1 MGWETNV
8 CRVTSANS
16 LIGLTAGT
24 VKHLS
29 LSTYYALA
37 SEKAILL
44 FLSFVS
50 NHIEKC
56 DLNTLFFKDKITNGR
71 GSLDT
76 DYYGSRIIEDETV
89 SFICLKKDDV
99 IQIEGPSFSASKS
112 VISDKDLMCEDEL
125 TQYMG
130 KEMEYL
136 NERINLLRLFKS
148 GNIGFRDVFFHYS
161 FTVMGFIKSTV
172 DHCSHNQT
180 RNTIATRRFALSEPE
195 VVSCNKWLNDY
206 CNAPY
211 ALLKNSI
218 DEFSWGLEQV
228 DVPTGFEQYTTALE
242 MTLLPQN
249 QPGKKQ
255 MLANRISAILGN
267 TPVDIQQIHQKVLD
281 FYRFRSESLHEGNG
295 SNISDSELH
304 ELENITREVLKKC
317 LMRCKTECNSNSS
330 ITWDVVKDKIMN
342 DLISQVTSLKNSGVL
357 PA

>member
-1 MGWETNV
+1 MVIPRTIACQKTILWYLLPTLPPMRRTRLNWCICLSQMLKLCFRGRSMGWETNV

-56 DLNTLFFKDKITNGR
+56 DLNTLFFKDKITIGR

-125 TQYMG
+125 T
-130 KEMEYL
+130 
-136 NERINLLRLFKS
+136 
-148 GNIGFRDVFFHYS
+148 
-161 FTVMGFIKSTV
+161 
-172 DHCSHNQT
+172 
-180 RNTIATRRFALSEPE
+180 NTWAR
-195 VVSCNKWLNDY
+195 KW
-206 CNAPY
+206 
-211 ALLKNSI
+211 
-218 DEFSWGLEQV
+218 
-228 DVPTGFEQYTTALE
+228 
-242 MTLLPQN
+242 
-249 QPGKKQ
+249 
-255 MLANRISAILGN
+255 N
-267 TPVDIQQIHQKVLD
+267 TKW
-281 FYRFRSESLHEGNG
+281 
-295 SNISDSELH
+295 
-304 ELENITREVLKKC
+304 T
-317 LMRCKTECNSNSS
+317 
-330 ITWDVVKDKIMN
+330 
-342 DLISQVTSLKNSGVL
+342 
-357 PA
+357 